1 MKTYKSNRRKKS
13 YTKKIKIYNKFKY
26 RNKKNN
32 TGKKKNTRKNKRFTK
47 KGGVESYFA
56 KYFKDFAESKKR
68 EKLRQ
73 QIEEEL
79 LEKEKYSDKKQHRQ
93 NKFNKAFLE
102 DECTICLEDL
112 DDDKGLTQL
121 QKCLQCIDKKD
132 KRIYFTDCEHVF
144 HGRCMDKWL
153 SEDPTCPLCRERV
166 IDNIEE
172 VL

>member
-1 MKTYKSNRRKKS
+1 MKTYKNNKVKYRSKKNNTRKKS
-13 YTKKIKIYNKFKY
+13 YTRNIKKYKNNRKIKNFK
-26 RNKKNN
+26 
-32 TGKKKNTRKNKRFTK
+32 RKFTK
-47 KGGVESYFA
+47 KGGAGESFIRHFNDIA
-56 KYFKDFAESKKR
+56 ERKKKKD
-68 EKLRQ
+68 KLRL

-112 DDDKGLTQL
+112 DDDKGLTQI
-121 QKCLQCIDKKD
+121 QKCLKCIDRKD
-132 KRIYFTDCEHVF
+132 KRLYFTGCEHIF

>member
-1 MKTYKSNRRKKS
+1 MKTYKNNKLKYKSKKNNTRKKS
-13 YTKKIKIYNKFKY
+13 YTRKIKKYKNNRKFK
-26 RNKKNN
+26 NL
-32 TGKKKNTRKNKRFTK
+32 KKKYTK
-47 KGGVESYFA
+47 KGGVESSLA
-56 KYFKDFAESKKR
+56 KYFKDFAEKKKK

-73 QIEEEL
+73 QIEEKL
-79 LEKEKYSDKKQHRQ
+79 LEQEKYSDKKQHRQ
-93 NKFNKAFLE
+93 NKFNKALLE